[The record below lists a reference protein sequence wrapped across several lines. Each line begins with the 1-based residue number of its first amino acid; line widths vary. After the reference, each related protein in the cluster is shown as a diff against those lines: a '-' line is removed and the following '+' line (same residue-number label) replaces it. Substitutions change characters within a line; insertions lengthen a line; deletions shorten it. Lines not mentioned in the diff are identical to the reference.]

1 MQTLKNLME
10 DTVLEKIDSLWPQT
24 NYCMCDRCRLD
35 IACYSLNH
43 LPTRYVTTNAGA
55 VLHKFDSLTTQSDA
69 EITACVYRAIQM
81 VGECPNHEVF
91 ESSNTDSD
99 QKNQKNKKNA
109 CILLEYV
116 V

>member
-1 MQTLKNLME
+1 MQMLKNLME

-91 ESSNTDSD
+91 QSSNTDSD
-99 QKNQKNKKNA
+99 QKN
-109 CILLEYV
+109 
-116 V
+116 

>member
-1 MQTLKNLME
+1 M
-10 DTVLEKIDSLWPQT
+10 
-24 NYCMCDRCRLD
+24 
-35 IACYSLNH
+35 
-43 LPTRYVTTNAGA
+43 TTNAGA

-99 QKNQKNKKNA
+99 QKN
-109 CILLEYV
+109 
-116 V
+116 